1 MDATTPSPPDP
12 AGGADRRRLTAVVY
26 ADLAGYSRLIGEDD
40 AGTSARMGEL
50 RAHLIDPAI
59 ARHGGRLVNVA
70 GDSLLVLFD
79 SILDAMRFAI
89 EVQRAIPS
97 FDGDHAPER
106 RLRFRMG
113 VNVGDVIS
121 EGTNLHGEGINI
133 AARLQTVCPIGA
145 ICVSRIVREQVGNR
159 LGLPFK
165 ELGALALKNI
175 ERPVEAFVL
184 DPTSSA
190 PLAPAS
196 VGRTRTRL
204 LVFAGVAAIA
214 LLIAGLVWQLYP
226 RAPPDSEIAAQAHQA
241 SSGKAPPL
249 SIAVLPF
256 NNMSGDPDQAYIA
269 DGIAEDLTT
278 DLVHLAGAFV
288 TSRESAFSF
297 RGKALDIRDIGRQLG
312 VRYVL
317 EGSVRRIGTTVRISA
332 QLIATESGAHVWAER
347 FDKPVTSLGEGQ
359 DDIVAHIASA
369 LGVRMINLDASRAAR
384 AQSGSPAA
392 FDLVL
397 RARAVLNEPPSDE
410 QKYIALG
417 LFLQALR
424 NDPNSVPA
432 MAGTAAMYAWLF
444 SGDTMIKRAS
454 ELVAA
459 AEAKAPDSPD
469 VVAAKFILLNRE
481 QRFSEA
487 LALYNR
493 LLDVNP
499 SATSLIMQIGMCR
512 CWASAEEALVP
523 LERTIRLNPR
533 SPQLNGLKVEYA
545 RTLLLLDR
553 TGEATTTLEPLI
565 TWTSG
570 TDTSSGDD
578 GTSTS
583 WQSNSRVYLAIAYV
597 RARRVDDAKQII
609 ARALKADNLR
619 EFTVRRWLRNIPRYS
634 GPENVTRLQA
644 MADDLRLAG
653 VPDHLDETFD
663 SGVPSSGEMRDFAH
677 MNTPTPLK
685 VPGGHTVTTQDVIAL
700 LAKEKPLIL
709 STTPTAPTIPGTSL
723 ITLAANAGTLDDDWQ
738 PRLGRLMRQLT
749 NGDINRPVLVFAFNQ
764 NRWYSRNLALRLI
777 ALGYKN
783 VLWYRGGWEAWEA
796 SEQPRAPLAGQWN
809 L

>member
-1 MDATTPSPPDP
+1 MDATTGSPSDP
-12 AGGADRRRLTAVVY
+12 AGSADRRRLTAVVH
-26 ADLAGYSRLIGEDD
+26 ADLVGYSRLIGDDD
-40 AGTSARMGEL
+40 AGTSARLAEL
-50 RAHLIDPAI
+50 RADLIDPAI
-59 ARHGGRLVNVA
+59 ARHEGRLVNVA

-79 SILDAMRFAI
+79 SILDAMRFAM

-121 EGTNLHGEGINI
+121 EGTNLRGEGINI
-133 AARLQTVCPIGA
+133 AARLQTVCPTGA
-145 ICVSRIVREQVGNR
+145 ICVSRIVRDQVGTR

-165 ELGALALKNI
+165 ELGALTLKNI
-175 ERPVEAFVL
+175 ARPVEAFVL
-184 DPTSSA
+184 DPASSA
-190 PLAPAS
+190 ALGPANA
-196 VGRTRTRL
+196 GRRRTRL
-204 LVFAGVAAIA
+204 LVFGMAAIA
-214 LLIAGLVWQLYP
+214 LLIAVLTWQLLP
-226 RAPPDSEIAAQAHQA
+226 RAPPDEITAQAHQA
-241 SSGKAPPL
+241 SVSKAPPL

-256 NNMSGDPDQAYIA
+256 NNISGDPDQAYIA

-288 TSRESAFSF
+288 ISRESAFSF
-297 RGKALDIRDIGRQLG
+297 RGKALDVRDIGRQLG

-317 EGSVRRIGTTVRISA
+317 EGSVRRIGTTVRITA
-332 QLIATESGAHVWAER
+332 QLIAAESGAHVWAER
-347 FDKPVTSLGEGQ
+347 FDKPLARLGEGQ

-369 LGVRMINLDASRAAR
+369 LGVRMINLDASRAGR

-424 NDPNSVPA
+424 SDPNSVPA

-444 SGDTMIKRAS
+444 SGDAMIKRAS

-459 AEAKAPDSPD
+459 AEVKAPDSPD

-481 QRFSEA
+481 QRFGEA

-493 LLDVNP
+493 LLNVNP
-499 SATSLIMQIGMCR
+499 SATSLIMQVGICR
-512 CWASAEEALVP
+512 CWASAEEALAP

-533 SPQLNGLKVEYA
+533 SPQLNGLKVEFS
-545 RTLLLLDR
+545 RTLLLLGR
-553 TGEATTTLEPLI
+553 TGEATSMLEPLV
-565 TWTSG
+565 TWNPAG
-570 TDTSSGDD
+570 DTFSDAD
-578 GTSTS
+578 GTTTS
-583 WQSNSRVYLAIAYV
+583 WQSDARVYLAVAYV
-597 RARRVDDAKQII
+597 RDQRVDEARQII
-609 ARALKADNLR
+609 ARALKANNLR

-634 GPENVTRLQA
+634 NPENVARLQL

-653 VPDHLDETFD
+653 LPDHLDETID
-663 SGVPSSGEMRDFAH
+663 SGVPSTGEMRDLAR
-677 MNTPTPLK
+677 MNGPTPMK
-685 VPGGHTVTTQDVIAL
+685 VPGGRTVTTEHVIAL

-709 STTPTAPTIPGTSL
+709 ATTPATPTIPGTFL
-723 ITLAANAGTLDDDWQ
+723 VTHAATGALNDDWQ
-738 PRLGRLMRQLT
+738 LRLGRLMQQLT
-749 NGDINRPVLVFAFNQ
+749 NGDINRPLLVFAFNQ
-764 NRWYSRNLALRLI
+764 NRWHSRNLPLRLI
-777 ALGYKN
+777 SLGYKN
-783 VLWYRGGWEAWEA
+783 VFWYRGGWEAWEA

>member
-1 MDATTPSPPDP
+1 
-12 AGGADRRRLTAVVY
+12 VY

-40 AGTSARMGEL
+40 AGTFARLGEL
-50 RAHLIDPAI
+50 RADLIDPAI
-59 ARHGGRLVNVA
+59 ARHGGRLVNTA

-113 VNVGDVIS
+113 VDVGDVIS
-121 EGTNLHGEGINI
+121 VGTDMHGEGINI

-145 ICVSRIVREQVGNR
+145 ICVSRMVREQVGNR

-165 ELGALALKNI
+165 ELGTLALKNI
-175 ERPVEAFVL
+175 DRPVEAFVL
-184 DPTSSA
+184 DPTNSTPPTATSGA
-190 PLAPAS
+190 
-196 VGRTRTRL
+196 RTRTRL
-204 LVFAGVAAIA
+204 LVFTGVAAIA
-214 LLIAGLVWQLYP
+214 LLIAGVAWLFYP
-226 RAPPDSEIAAQAHQA
+226 KAAPDPKIAVQTHEAIG
-241 SSGKAPPL
+241 SGAPPL
-249 SIAVLPF
+249 SIAVLPL
-256 NNMSGDPDQAYIA
+256 NNIGGDPDQAYVA

-278 DLVHLAGAFV
+278 DLAHLAGAFV
-288 TSRESAFSF
+288 ISRESAFSF
-297 RGKALDIRDIGRQLG
+297 RGKALDIREIGRQLG

-317 EGSVRRIGTTVRISA
+317 EGSVRRIGTKVRISA

-347 FDKPVTSLGEGQ
+347 FDKPLASLGEGH
-359 DDIVAHIASA
+359 DDIVSHIASA
-369 LGVRMINLDASRAAR
+369 LGVRMINLDAARAAR
-384 AQSGSPAA
+384 TQSGSPAA

-410 QKYIALG
+410 QKYVALG

-432 MAGTAAMYAWLF
+432 MTGTAAMYAWLF

-459 AEAKAPDSPD
+459 AEAKAPNSPD

-481 QRFSEA
+481 QRSSEA

-533 SPQLNGLKVEYA
+533 SPQLSGLKVEYA

-553 TGEATTTLEPLI
+553 TGEATSMLEPLV
-565 TWTSG
+565 TWNPAA
-570 TDTSSGDD
+570 DTPSDAD
-578 GTSTS
+578 GTPTS
-583 WQSNSRVYLAIAYV
+583 WQSNARVYLAIAYV
-597 RARRVDDAKQII
+597 RGKRVDDAKQII

-619 EFTVRRWLRNIPRYS
+619 EFTVRRWLRNVPRYS
-634 GPENVTRLQA
+634 SPENVARLQL
-644 MADDLRLAG
+644 MADDLRVAG
-653 VPDHLDETFD
+653 LPDHLDETLD
-663 SGVPSSGEMRDFAH
+663 SGVPSNGEMRDFANEH
-677 MNTPTPLK
+677 ADADESARRANDNNSGCHSAAGQGKAVDPLNY
-685 VPGGHTVTTQDVIAL
+685 GRD
-700 LAKEKPLIL
+700 
-709 STTPTAPTIPGTSL
+709 
-723 ITLAANAGTLDDDWQ
+723 TLDTRDIVYHACSLRHLER
-738 PRLGRLMRQLT
+738 RLATASCSAYATIDERRGRPARI
-749 NGDINRPVLVFAFNQ
+749 GVRV
-764 NRWYSRNLALRLI
+764 
-777 ALGYKN
+777 
-783 VLWYRGGWEAWEA
+783 
-796 SEQPRAPLAGQWN
+796 
-809 L
+809 

>member
-1 MDATTPSPPDP
+1 MVDTTPSRPDP

-40 AGTSARMGEL
+40 AGTFGRMGEL
-50 RAHLIDPAI
+50 RADLIDPAI
-59 ARHGGRLVNVA
+59 ARHGGRLVNTA
-70 GDSLLVLFD
+70 GDSMLVLFD

-121 EGTNLHGEGINI
+121 EGTNMHGEGINI

-184 DPTSSA
+184 DPANSA

-196 VGRTRTRL
+196 VARTRTRL

-214 LLIAGLVWQLYP
+214 LLVVGLAWQLHP
-226 RAPPDSEIAAQAHQA
+226 RAPRDPEIAAQAHQA
-241 SSGKAPPL
+241 NGSGSPPL

-256 NNMSGDPDQAYIA
+256 NNMIGDPEQAYVA

-278 DLVHLAGAFV
+278 DLAHLAGAFV
-288 TSRESAFSF
+288 VSRESAFSF

-317 EGSVRRIGTTVRISA
+317 EGSVRRIGTTVRIGA

-347 FDKPVTSLGEGQ
+347 FDKPLASLGEGQ
-359 DDIVAHIASA
+359 DDIVSHIASA
-369 LGVRMINLDASRAAR
+369 LGVSMINLDASRAAR

-410 QKYIALG
+410 QKYAEQKYIALG

-444 SGDTMIKRAS
+444 SSDAMFKRA
-454 ELVAA
+454 
-459 AEAKAPDSPD
+459 SPD
-469 VVAAKFILLNRE
+469 VVAAKFILLQRE
-481 QRFSEA
+481 QRFRDA

-499 SATSLIMQIGMCR
+499 SATSIILQIGMCLR
-512 CWASAEEALVP
+512 CWASAEEALLP

-533 SPQLNGLKVEYA
+533 SPQLDHLKVEYA
-545 RTLLLLDR
+545 RVLLMLGR
-553 TGEATTTLEPLI
+553 TGEAITTLEPLV
-565 TWTSG
+565 TWNLD
-570 TDTSSGDD
+570 TDTPSGADD
-578 GTSTS
+578 TSTS
-583 WQSNSRVYLAIAYV
+583 WQSNSRLFLAIAYV
-597 RARRVDDAKQII
+597 RAKRVDDAKQII

-634 GPENVTRLQA
+634 SPENVTRLQL

-653 VPDHLDETFD
+653 VPDHMDETLD
-663 SGVPSSGEMRDFAH
+663 SGVPSSAETRDFARI
-677 MNTPTPLK
+677 NTPTPMK

-709 STTPTAPTIPGTSL
+709 STTAATPTIPGTLL
-723 ITLAANAGTLDDDWQ
+723 ITLATGGTLDDDWQ

-749 NGDINRPVLVFAFNQ
+749 NGDVDRPVLVFAFNQ
-764 NRWYSRNLALRLI
+764 IRWHSRNLALRLI

>member
-1 MDATTPSPPDP
+1 MDDTTPSQPDP

-50 RAHLIDPAI
+50 RADLIDPAI
-59 ARHGGRLVNVA
+59 VRHGGRLVNVA

-175 ERPVEAFVL
+175 ERPVEAFVI
-184 DPTSSA
+184 DPANSA
-190 PLAPAS
+190 PLVPAS
-196 VGRTRTRL
+196 AGRTRTRL
-204 LVFAGVAAIA
+204 LVFAGVVATA
-214 LLIAGLVWQLYP
+214 LLIAGLAWQLYP

-256 NNMSGDPDQAYIA
+256 NNMSGDPNQAYIA

-278 DLVHLAGAFV
+278 DLAHLAGAFV
-288 TSRESAFSF
+288 VSRESAFSF

-312 VRYVL
+312 VRYLL

-384 AQSGSPAA
+384 AQSGSPTA

-533 SPQLNGLKVEYA
+533 SPQLSGLKVEYG

-553 TGEATTTLEPLI
+553 TSEATSTLEPLV
-565 TWTSG
+565 TWNLAA
-570 TDTSSGDD
+570 DTPSDAD

-583 WQSNSRVYLAIAYV
+583 WQSNARVYLAIAYV
-597 RARRVDDAKQII
+597 RGKRVDDAKQII

-634 GPENVTRLQA
+634 SPENVARLQL

-653 VPDHLDETFD
+653 LPDHMDETLD
-663 SGVPSSGEMRDFAH
+663 SEVPSNGEMRDFAR
-677 MNTPTPLK
+677 MNTPTPVK
-685 VPGGHTVTTQDVIAL
+685 VPGGQTVTTQDVIAL

-709 STTPTAPTIPGTSL
+709 STTAATPSIPGTL
-723 ITLAANAGTLDDDWQ
+723 FITHAAFGTLNDDWQ
-738 PRLGRLMRQLT
+738 QRLGRLMRQLT
-749 NGDINRPVLVFAFNQ
+749 NGDVNRPVLVFAFNQ
-764 NRWYSRNLALRLI
+764 NRWHSRNLALRLI